1 MYALFWEVRFF
12 IMIKRH
18 LITKTTAVVL
28 AAVLMSAPAF
38 SDAALVDSRAQEVPA
53 DGSLASTDPAFAGEL
68 LSEEEEEEEADAAG
82 TGAGDEGAGGG
93 MTDHTPGTGSSDA
106 GTGAGDGGMTDS
118 GTSDSGITGTGD
130 TTGTGSTD
138 QGNPGAG
145 DTTGT
150 GSADQGTTGTGT
162 AGAADQGASGT
173 AATDGSGNAAT
184 GSTDA
189 AEGNSAEAAT
199 DEAVTD
205 SSAEDT
211 SDEAGTENTEEETDS
226 VTEEETETETENAEE
241 ADPEAEDADS
251 EVLTPEQE
259 NALAEEDAEQESQSR
274 FDEHEAYN
282 PELFSFTTDWRG
294 WKQGSSA
301 WYSMR
306 NYGCRMTAYS
316 KLLRA
321 TGIEN
326 PGHFSPDSFF
336 RWCRNNGWLAGT
348 IREIGTPGNCAI
360 AYAEAKGR
368 KLVREEAISLFKSS
382 DPEKRKQE
390 IIDKINEGYYVILCS
405 SAHFVY
411 VDEMRTR
418 LTQELWVDDSINGD
432 NVYKVDRYVFQGSL
446 ADWEN
451 SDPRK
456 NWHYRYFSVE
466 EPDEVAEP
474 PHVTDV
480 SIHSFNREEGY
491 YTLDATVSSDAS
503 QIDRVMFP
511 TWTAKDDKDDL
522 NPEWEYGT
530 ASEGYLVPALS
541 DENESVYRFYVRMSD
556 HNNEAGK
563 YFTYVYAYGR
573 DGQRSAPGTITVPLR
588 PSSD

>member
-1 MYALFWEVRFF
+1 
-12 IMIKRH
+12 
-18 LITKTTAVVL
+18 
-28 AAVLMSAPAF
+28 
-38 SDAALVDSRAQEVPA
+38 
-53 DGSLASTDPAFAGEL
+53 
-68 LSEEEEEEEADAAG
+68 
-82 TGAGDEGAGGG
+82 
-93 MTDHTPGTGSSDA
+93 
-106 GTGAGDGGMTDS
+106 
-118 GTSDSGITGTGD
+118 
-130 TTGTGSTD
+130 
-138 QGNPGAG
+138 
-145 DTTGT
+145 
-150 GSADQGTTGTGT
+150 
-162 AGAADQGASGT
+162 
-173 AATDGSGNAAT
+173 
-184 GSTDA
+184 
-189 AEGNSAEAAT
+189 
-199 DEAVTD
+199 
-205 SSAEDT
+205 
-211 SDEAGTENTEEETDS
+211 
-226 VTEEETETETENAEE
+226 
-241 ADPEAEDADS
+241 
-251 EVLTPEQE
+251 
-259 NALAEEDAEQESQSR
+259 
-274 FDEHEAYN
+274 
-282 PELFSFTTDWRG
+282 
-294 WKQGSSA
+294 SSA

-326 PGHFSPDSFF
+326 PGRFSPDSFF
-336 RWCRNNGWLAGT
+336 RWCRSNGWLAGT

-360 AYAEAKGR
+360 AYAESKGR
-368 KLVREEAISLFKSS
+368 TLVREEAISMFKSS
-382 DPEKRKQE
+382 DPEERKQE

-411 VDEMRTR
+411 VDEVRTR

-451 SDPRK
+451 SDSRK

-466 EPDEVAEP
+466 EPDEVVEP

-480 SIHSFNREEGY
+480 RVHSVNREEGY

-556 HNNEAGK
+556 HNDENGK

-588 PSSD
+588 R